1 MTMTRAVK
9 TTDSSDFELV
19 TQSLAGNRDA
29 FGWIVARYQ
38 SLLCS
43 LAYSATGS
51 LSQSEDLAQ
60 ETFVTAWKQL
70 ADLREPEKLRS
81 WLCRISRNLTYDALR
96 RQGREPIH
104 KAEPLEE
111 IQESPALEPLPSDY
125 TISREEEAILWR
137 SIERIPESY
146 RQPLVLYYREHR
158 SVESVAA
165 ALDLSEDTVKQRLS
179 RGRKLLHEQV
189 LAFVEGALQRT
200 SPGKAFTVGVLAAL
214 PAFTFSVKAAS
225 VGVAA
230 QGGAAAKA
238 AAASGLFSA
247 ILASALGFFGNYIG
261 YRIGLD
267 GAQSDHEREYVRSF
281 YRKLSACILG
291 FLAAYGLL
299 MICAKQ
305 FIRDRHL
312 VYSSLIIGLVLPFT
326 FMVFASGIFWLRG
339 PRKFLAGLKSKGITV
354 ATAMP
359 AWEYR
364 SKLVLLGLPFIHVR
378 VSGGLT
384 VPVVPVTAWIA
395 SGDYAVG
402 LLFAFGNLA
411 IAPVSIGALAIGLS
425 SFGGCAVGL
434 LSLGGFSLG
443 IWSFGALAFGWQ
455 VFGGCAIAWNAAN
468 GGIAISHNFA
478 VGSIAHALEANNDAA
493 HSYLQTNLF
502 FQHARLPLRYLAWL
516 NLLWVIPMFARWR
529 VVARSRRRRDL
540 GH

>member
-165 ALDLSEDTVKQRLS
+165 ALD
-179 RGRKLLHEQV
+179 
-189 LAFVEGALQRT
+189 
-200 SPGKAFTVGVLAAL
+200 VLAAL
-214 PAFTFSVKAAS
+214 PASTISAKAAAI
-225 VGVAA
+225 GVAA
-230 QGGAAAKA
+230 AKGGTTAKA
-238 AAASGLFSA
+238 AAASGLISA
-247 ILASALGFFGNYIG
+247 ILAPAIGFLGNYIG
-261 YRIGLD
+261 YRIGMD
-267 GAQSDHEREYVRSF
+267 GAQSDHERDHIRRF

-468 GGIAISHNFA
+468 GGIAIAHNFA